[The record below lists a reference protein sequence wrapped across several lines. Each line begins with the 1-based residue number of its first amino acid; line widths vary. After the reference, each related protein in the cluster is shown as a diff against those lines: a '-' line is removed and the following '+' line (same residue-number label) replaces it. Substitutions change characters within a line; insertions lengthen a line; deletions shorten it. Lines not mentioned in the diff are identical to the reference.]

1 MSNTESD
8 QLEMEAIPG
17 LLLVDDE
24 ENVLSSLKRLFRKS
38 KCNVFI
44 ANSGQAGI
52 EILKEQSIDVI
63 VSDAR
68 MPEMSGPE
76 FLAIAAEKYP
86 DTVRILL
93 TGYADMEAV
102 VDAVNLGKVSHY
114 LEKPWDDEKL
124 KALVDETFVTISF
137 KKQNEYLQS
146 LVASQ
151 NEKLT
156 AMNETL
162 EATVKERTQ
171 KIIEI
176 NGALQESYKSTID
189 LFANLLEMRNPKRNM
204 DVPDIAILV
213 TDIAE
218 ALGLPQ
224 RELIHLIR
232 AAKMRYMSQM
242 GFADELLHTPYVS
255 LSKEQ
260 KHEYEQYP
268 LKGAKLL
275 SNIRPLVPVAEIILR
290 HKEYLNGEG
299 YPKGEK
305 GASLSK
311 SVQILTV
318 ANDYIELLTGRMQ
331 KTPLTHLDAIQYL
344 DLKSG
349 SCYST
354 DAVEALKALL
364 SSTKVE
370 KPVMN
375 HPVLSDQLV
384 GGMTLSQDLK
394 NHNGDALLPKGSLL
408 ADSTITII
416 TELERSSQKAFQIF
430 VDIPAG
436 LEVSQTLLTSIKN
449 IS

>member
-1 MSNTESD
+1 MSSTELN
-8 QLEMEAIPG
+8 QLDTEVIPG

-38 KCNVFI
+38 NCNVFI
-44 ANSGQAGI
+44 ANSGPEGI

-63 VSDAR
+63 ISDAR

-76 FLAIAAEKYP
+76 FLAIAAEEYP
-86 DTVRILL
+86 DTIRILL

-124 KALVDETFVTISF
+124 KELVDDTFVAIGF

-146 LVASQ
+146 LVTSQ

-156 AMNETL
+156 EANETL

-176 NGALQESYKSTID
+176 NGALQENYKSTID
-189 LFANLLEMRNPKRNM
+189 LFANLLEMRNPKNNA
-204 DVPDIAILV
+204 DAPDIATLV
-213 TDIAE
+213 TDMAE
-218 ALGLPQ
+218 VMQLPQ

-242 GFADELLHTPYVS
+242 SFADELLHTPYVS

-260 KHEYEQYP
+260 KREYQQYP
-268 LKGAKLL
+268 LKGAQLL

-305 GASLSK
+305 GAALSK

-331 KTPLTHLDAIQYL
+331 KAPLTHAEAIQYL

-349 SCYST
+349 SYYSI
-354 DAVEALKALL
+354 DAIEALKTLL
-364 SSTKVE
+364 STTKLETAV
-370 KPVMN
+370 KN
-375 HPVLSDQLV
+375 HRILSNQLV
-384 GGMTLSQDLK
+384 CGMTLSQDLK
-394 NHNGDALLPKGSLL
+394 NHNGDSLLPKGSEL
-408 ADSTITII
+408 ANSTITII
-416 TELERSSQKAFQIF
+416 TELERSSKKGFQIF
-430 VDIPAG
+430 VNIPAG
-436 LEVSQTLLTSIKN
+436 LEVSKALLTSIK
-449 IS
+449 STR

>member
-1 MSNTESD
+1 MSNTELN
-8 QLEMEAIPG
+8 QLDMETIPN

-38 KCNVFI
+38 NCNVFI
-44 ANSGQAGI
+44 ANSGQEGI
-52 EILKEQSIDVI
+52 NVLKEQSIDVI
-63 VSDAR
+63 ISDAR

-76 FLAIAAEKYP
+76 FLAIAAKEYP
-86 DTVRILL
+86 ETVRILL

-124 KALVDETFVTISF
+124 KTLVDDTFVAINF
-137 KKQNEYLQS
+137 KKQNDYLQS

-162 EATVKERTQ
+162 ETTVKERTQ

-176 NGALQESYKSTID
+176 NGALQENYKSTID
-189 LFANLLEMRNPKRNM
+189 LFANLLEMRNPKNNV
-204 DVPDIAILV
+204 DVPDIVTLV

-218 ALGLPQ
+218 VLGLPQ

-242 GFADELLHTPYVS
+242 SFVDALLHTPYVS

-268 LKGAKLL
+268 LKGAQLL

-305 GASLSK
+305 AATLST

-331 KTPLTHLDAIQYL
+331 KKPLSHAEAIQYL
-344 DLKSG
+344 ELKSG
-349 SCYST
+349 SYYSP
-354 DAVEALKALL
+354 DAVKALKVQL
-364 SSTKVE
+364 STTKV
-370 KPVMN
+370 KSLVKN
-375 HPVLSDQLV
+375 HRILSNQMV
-384 GGMTLSQDLK
+384 CGMMLSQDLK
-394 NHNGDALLPKGSLL
+394 NHNGDSLLPKGSAL
-408 ADSTITII
+408 ADSTIMII
-416 TELERSSQKAFQIF
+416 TELERSSKKTFEIY
-430 VDIPAG
+430 VNIPAG
-436 LEVSQTLLTSIKN
+436 LEVSKALFASIK
-449 IS
+449 ST

>member
-1 MSNTESD
+1 MSNTELN
-8 QLEMEAIPG
+8 QLETEAIPS

-24 ENVLSSLKRLFRKS
+24 ANVLSSLKRLFRKS
-38 KCNVFI
+38 NCHVFT
-44 ANSGQAGI
+44 ANSGPEGI
-52 EILKEQSIDVI
+52 DVLKEQSIDMI
-63 VSDAR
+63 ISDAR

-76 FLAIAAEKYP
+76 FLAIAAEEYP

-124 KALVDETFVTISF
+124 KTLVDDTFIAISF
-137 KKQNEYLQS
+137 QKQNEYLQS

-156 AMNETL
+156 EANETL

-176 NGALQESYKSTID
+176 NGALQENYKSTID
-189 LFANLLEMRNPKRNM
+189 LFANLLETRNPKSNM
-204 DVPDIAILV
+204 DAPDIATLV
-213 TDIAE
+213 TDMAE
-218 ALGLPQ
+218 VMSLPQ
-224 RELIHLIR
+224 RDVIHLIR

-242 GFADELLHTPYVS
+242 SFADELLSTPYVS
-255 LSKEQ
+255 LSEAQ
-260 KHEYEQYP
+260 KKTYQQYP
-268 LKGAKLL
+268 LKGAQLL

-305 GASLSK
+305 EASLSK

-331 KTPLTHLDAIQYL
+331 KSPLPHADAIQYL
-344 DLKSG
+344 DLKAG

-354 DAVEALKALL
+354 EAVEALKSLL
-364 SSTKVE
+364 STTKID
-370 KPVMN
+370 KPVKN
-375 HPVLSDQLV
+375 HQIPSNQLV
-384 GGMTLSQDLK
+384 CGMTLSQDLK
-394 NHNGDALLPKGSLL
+394 NHNGDALLPKGSEL
-408 ADSTITII
+408 ANSTITII
-416 TELERSSQKAFQIF
+416 TGLERSSKKGFQIF

-436 LEVSQTLLTSIKN
+436 LEVSKTLLMSIKP
-449 IS
+449 